1 MSWLPRK
8 RVVVPYD
15 FSDEA
20 FQAISLGRQLVDG
33 PENLYVVHVLPEL
46 TATEPG
52 VIWATVDNASR
63 LNHAHQAIEDKLTDY
78 QGVQIKISFGDPG
91 RVITDLAEEIGSDL
105 IVIPSHGRTG
115 MERILLGS
123 VAERVVRLAHCPV
136 LVLRK

>member
-1 MSWLPRK
+1 MSWLPRN

-20 FQAISLGRQLVDG
+20 FQAISLGRQLVDK
-33 PENLYVVHVLPEL
+33 PEHLHVVHVLPEL

-63 LNHAHQAIEDKLTDY
+63 LNHAQQAIEEKLTEY
-78 QGVQIKISFGDPG
+78 EGVQIKIGFGDPG
-91 RVITDLAEEIGSDL
+91 RVITDIAEEIESDL